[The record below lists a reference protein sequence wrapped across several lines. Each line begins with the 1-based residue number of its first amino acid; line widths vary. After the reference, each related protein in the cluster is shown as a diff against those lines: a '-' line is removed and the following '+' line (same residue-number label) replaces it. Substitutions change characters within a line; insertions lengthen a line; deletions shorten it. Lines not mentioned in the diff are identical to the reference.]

1 MRLFGSNRNLLLR
14 AALPALATVAFFVAP
29 ALAAPGAALS
39 DDCRSVPSQILGRS
53 VEVCVVLPADYSSSS
68 RRFPVLYYLH
78 GLFEDEH
85 SWIDRGGQSILEG
98 LVGSGEV
105 GKFIVVLP
113 DGGKSF
119 YINSLDGRG
128 RYEDFFVQQLVT
140 WVDLNFR
147 TLASRQAR
155 GIAGDSMG
163 GYGSL
168 HLGMKHPDL
177 FGSVSAQSAALL
189 SKLPNPLPTEGR
201 WGFYGRILQEPFGSP
216 LNDFYWQANSPLTLA
231 EDPSRFSGVKL
242 YFDCG
247 NQDRY
252 GFDEGA
258 KQLDKTLAGKGFPHE
273 FEMREGNHGW
283 SYLTQ
288 YMKFPLMFHWKIFAA
303 AQKAALQDSAA
314 GSAAH
319 RGGQ

>member
-1 MRLFGSNRNLLLR
+1 MTFCRINRNLFLR
-14 AALPALATVAFFVAP
+14 AALPTFAAGLFFAARAP
-29 ALAAPGAALS
+29 AAPAFS
-39 DDCRSVPSQILGRS
+39 DDCRSVPSQILGRP
-53 VEVCVVLPADYSSSS
+53 VEVCIVLPADYANSTK
-68 RRFPVLYYLH
+68 RFPVLYYLH
-78 GLFEDEH
+78 GLFENEH

-98 LVGSGEV
+98 LVASGDV
-105 GKFIVVLP
+105 GEFIVVLP

-128 RYEDFFVQQLVT
+128 RYEDFFVQELVP
-140 WVDLNFR
+140 WVDRNFR
-147 TLASRQAR
+147 TLASRPAR

-168 HLGMKHPDL
+168 HLGMRHADL
-177 FGSVSAQSAALL
+177 FGSVSAQSAALIAR
-189 SKLPNPLPTEGR
+189 LPDPLPTEGR
-201 WGFYGRILQEPFGSP
+201 WGFYARMLQEPFGSP
-216 LNDFYWQANSPLTLA
+216 LNGAYWQSNSPLTLA
-231 EDPSRFSGVKL
+231 EDPSKFSGIKL

-258 KQLDKTLAGKGFPHE
+258 KLLDKTLTAKEFPHE

-288 YMKFPLMFHWKIFAA
+288 YMKYPLIFHWKIFAA
-303 AQKAALQDSAA
+303 AASAA
-314 GSAAH
+314 K

>member
-1 MRLFGSNRNLLLR
+1 MRLFGTNRNLLLR
-14 AALPALATVAFFVAP
+14 VAFPALAAGILLAARAAAAAP
-29 ALAAPGAALS
+29 ALA

-68 RRFPVLYYLH
+68 KRFPVLYYLH
-78 GLFEDEH
+78 GLFENEH

-98 LVGSGEV
+98 LVANGDVGE
-105 GKFIVVLP
+105 FIVVLP

-119 YINSLDGRG
+119 YINSIDGRD
-128 RYEDFFVQQLVT
+128 RYEDFFVQELVP
-140 WVDLNFR
+140 WVDTNFR

-155 GIAGDSMG
+155 GVAGDSMG

-168 HLGMKHPDL
+168 HLGMRHAEL
-177 FGSVSAQSAALL
+177 FGSVSAQSAALIA
-189 SKLPNPLPTEGR
+189 KLPNPLPTEGR
-201 WGFYGRILQEPFGSP
+201 WGFYARILQEPFGSP
-216 LNDFYWQANSPLTLA
+216 LNDAYWDSNSPLTLA
-231 EDPSRFSGVKL
+231 EYPSKFSGVKL

-258 KQLDKTLAGKGFPHE
+258 KSLDQTLTSKGFPHI
-273 FEMREGNHGW
+273 FEIREGNHGW
-283 SYLTQ
+283 SYLSQ
-288 YMKFPLMFHWKIFAA
+288 YMKYPLVFHWKIFAA
-303 AQKAALQDSAA
+303 AQKASLEDSEPVA
-314 GSAAH
+314 AAH